1 MDTRFLWSNGGNAV
15 TLAPRTPQ
23 YLLLFSLG
31 PVQSFIAQARKARDL
46 WSGSFLLSLLMEAG
60 MQDIERTALIFP
72 AEPALDSFAK
82 NIPDLP
88 NKYVACF
95 PSFHTAQTTAL
106 TSTRQIEERWLSICE
121 DVWQKNLHPFAGASH
136 AITRTIWERQISP
149 EALFEIFW
157 VIVERH
163 DKDYPTWLRQA
174 QEALSARKR
183 SRTVKWFPEKALWSE
198 PGEKSTISGEREALR
213 GQEASHEAIRSFWK
227 SIATTFPHDLNQS
240 GDEQLDAI
248 DMVKRFAFHAQALAT
263 KNIDAAFPS
272 TSSIATASYV
282 RQLLSSTLPQTEI
295 QDWLHA
301 TRWPLDRMATNTL
314 PMLTS
319 LANDDA
325 TKRAILS
332 RDGDCFFPETFTAYR
347 LKKDYSITPDYQAA
361 HRAARGRKAL
371 AKLLAATDC
380 AGIVRPTPYY
390 AMILMDGDKMG
401 PLVGGVANEY
411 EHNAISRA
419 VSTFSRK
426 QAPTI
431 VHERYPARL
440 VYAGGDDIFAL
451 APLTHDYKQNERLIP
466 DGEMVEKPI
475 PTVLALVDQLQQVYC
490 NEVQAAV
497 QSEERKRSVTAS
509 IGIAI
514 AHHYTALSSVR
525 RIAKEAEELAKKQY
539 GRNALVV
546 IILRRSGE
554 QTRVGC
560 HWQYLSERNGKQV
573 ILQPLLLFATF
584 YELFMQASLSPRC
597 VYMLLEEAPTLIALE
612 PEAQQ
617 SEIARILQHQC
628 DGHLSQQ
635 CIHSLAQQM
644 IELAL
649 AMDNDTQRPSQPLP
663 FALELHAEE
672 RRYGLI
678 EIIGWLLVLLFL
690 ARKEHA

>member
-1 MDTRFLWSNGGNAV
+1 MTM
-15 TLAPRTPQ
+15 APQELQTPQ

-60 MQDIERTALIFP
+60 MQEIDRAALIFP
-72 AEPALDSFAK
+72 AEPVLDAK

-88 NKYVACF
+88 NKYVAYF
-95 PSFHTAQTTAL
+95 PNFHTAQMAAMN
-106 TSTRQIEERWLSICE
+106 SIRRIEERWLSICE
-121 DVWQKNLHPFAGASH
+121 DVWQKNLRLFAGTSH
-136 AITRTIWERQISP
+136 STTRTIWERQINP

-157 VIVERH
+157 VIVARH

-174 QEALSARKR
+174 QEALAARKR
-183 SRTVKWFPEKALWSE
+183 SRTVKWFPEKALWNE

-213 GQEASHEAIRSFWK
+213 GEEASHVAIRSFWK
-227 SIATTFPHDLNQS
+227 GIAATFPHDLNQS
-240 GDEQLDAI
+240 GDEQLDAL
-248 DMVKRFAFHAQALAT
+248 DMVKRFAFHAQALTT
-263 KNIDAAFPS
+263 KNIDASFPS

-282 RQLLSSTLPQTEI
+282 RQLLTSTLPQNEI

-301 TRWPLDRMATNTL
+301 TRDPLNRMATDTIPTL
-314 PMLTS
+314 AS
-319 LANDDA
+319 LANDNT

-347 LKKDYSITPDYQAA
+347 LQKDYAITPDYQAA
-361 HRAARGRKAL
+361 NWAARGKKAL
-371 AKLLAATDC
+371 AKLLAATDR

-401 PLVGGVANEY
+401 PLAGGVANEN

-419 VSTFSRK
+419 VSNFSRR

-431 VHERYPARL
+431 VHGRYPARL
-440 VYAGGDDIFAL
+440 VYAGGDDACAL
-451 APLTHDYKQNERLIP
+451 APLTQDCRQNEGHILEEA
-466 DGEMVEKPI
+466 GQQPI
-475 PTVLALVDQLQQVYC
+475 TTVLALVDQLQQAYC
-490 NEVQAAV
+490 NEVRAAV
-497 QSEERKRSVTAS
+497 QSEERKRNVTTS

-514 AHHYTALSSVR
+514 AHHYTALATVR

-546 IILRRSGE
+546 TILRRSGE

-560 HWQYLSERNGKQV
+560 HWQYFSECNGQQV

-584 YELFMQASLSPRC
+584 YELFTHASLSPRC
-597 VYMLLEEAPTLIALE
+597 VYLLLEEAPTLIALE
-612 PEAQQ
+612 PRAQQ
-617 SEIARILQHQC
+617 SEIIRILQQ
-628 DGHLSQQ
+628 DGHLSKQ
-635 CIHSLAQQM
+635 CIRSLAQQM
-644 IELAL
+644 TELAQ
-649 AMDNDTQRPSQPLP
+649 AMDHDEQRPSQQFP